1 MSQKKLVICSKW
13 PEKTLQENRM
23 TKSLCIRISTVF
35 ALLLAVLGSA
45 VVPAAAQ
52 DTPITVWIDTPRQPA
67 MDAYKKAF
75 PEKAKL
81 IKSEIVDR
89 EQFPAKVLLF
99 NNVGSG
105 WPDVVFAEPN
115 LIAQVADASRDFP
128 LDLKPFVSKTILDGF
143 AVGANADCILP
154 DGKIICLRNDLAQN
168 VLYYNK
174 PLMEKFGYAIPKTW
188 EEYQAIGEKVA
199 KDHPGYVIGAFGDS
213 QALNAYFFPGRCPTG
228 QLQSPTKVYINMKD
242 PKCTRVAA
250 LVDTLLA
257 NKSLSSYAPF
267 SKEFA
272 DIAKQDKLL
281 LMVGASW
288 YGEYIFG
295 GKADSVY
302 YTEAKGQL
310 GVAMPLKWA
319 AEEKAWTG
327 AQGGAAWTVS
337 RHTTNPQLAADLAIF
352 MTTSVEV
359 QGTAPTFPAYLPAA
373 AVWAKTVAGNKLYAN
388 DPFPVFKDASE
399 LIDPLWS
406 NVRFDRADAFLNTVL
421 AAVNDGKTV
430 TSSLEAYDKLLQQLA
445 SAQGYEVVT
454 SK

>member
-1 MSQKKLVICSKW
+1 MS
-13 PEKTLQENRM
+13 
-23 TKSLCIRISTVF
+23 KSLFIRLSV
-35 ALLLAVLGSA
+35 ALALMIVALSNAA
-45 VVPAAAQ
+45 TPAAAQ
-52 DTPITVWIDTPRQPA
+52 DSPITVWIDTPRQPA
-67 MDAYKKAF
+67 ADAFKKAM
-75 PEKAKL
+75 PDKAKL
-81 IKSEIVDR
+81 VKFELVDR
-89 EQFPAKVLLF
+89 GQFPAKVLLF

-115 LIAQVADASRDFP
+115 LVAQVADASRDFP
-128 LDLKPFVSKTILDGF
+128 LDLKPYVSKTILDGF
-143 AVGANADCILP
+143 AAGANADCILP

-174 PLMEKFGYAIPKTW
+174 PLMEKFGYAVPKTW
-188 EEYQAIGEKVA
+188 EDYQALGEKVA
-199 KDHPGYVIGAFGDS
+199 KEHPGYVIGAFGDN
-213 QALNAYFFPGRCPTG
+213 QALNAYFFPSRCPVG
-228 QLQSPTKVYINMKD
+228 QLQSATKVYINLKD
-242 PKCTRVAA
+242 AKCTRAAA
-250 LVDTLLA
+250 LVDALLA

-267 SKEFA
+267 SKEFS
-272 DIAKQDKLL
+272 DIAKADKLL
-281 LMVGASW
+281 MMVGASW

-310 GVAMPLKWA
+310 GVALPLKWA
-319 AEEKAWTG
+319 NEDKAWTG

-337 RHTTNPQLAADLAIF
+337 RHSANPKLAAEVAVF
-352 MTTSVEV
+352 MTTAIEV

-406 NVRFDRADAFLNTVL
+406 NVRFDRADAFTNTIL

-430 TSSLEAYDKLLQQLA
+430 ASALEAYDKLLQQLA
-445 SAQGYEVVT
+445 TAQGYEVVT
-454 SK
+454 TK